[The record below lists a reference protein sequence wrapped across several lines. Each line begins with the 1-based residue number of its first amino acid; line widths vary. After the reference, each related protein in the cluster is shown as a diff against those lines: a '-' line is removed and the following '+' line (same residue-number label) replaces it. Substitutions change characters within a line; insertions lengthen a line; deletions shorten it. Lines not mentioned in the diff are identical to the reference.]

1 MFCHIYSTRMISS
14 SPFLTQQSEI
24 RCILCDCTLEKKDMK
39 QVHLAG
45 FQGIRNNAEL
55 WSQLDERVCMES
67 PYRSFREVVIRLPT
81 EFKDPL
87 SIHKSCGITFRNRL
101 KSKQEQSR
109 KLQSESD
116 ETDIEKS
123 SERNMWR
130 QGKGSCAKK
139 RQKGYVSYVTR
150 KVSAMRNHTTMGGLH
165 VAVN

>member
-1 MFCHIYSTRMISS
+1 
-14 SPFLTQQSEI
+14 
-24 RCILCDCTLEKKDMK
+24 MK

-67 PYRSFREVVIRLPT
+67 PYRSFREVVMRLPT

-87 SIHKSCGITFRNRL
+87 SIHKSCGITLRNRL

-123 SERNMWR
+123 SERNDVEAR
-130 QGKGSCAKK
+130 KRILREKEAKRVCFICNKKSECDEKPYNDGGLARCCQLSSAKK
-139 RQKGYVSYVTR
+139 LTEQMEKKLSQEGDRYHE
-150 KVSAMRNHTTMGGLH
+150 A
-165 VAVN
+165 A